1 MVDPAAVLVGLA
13 TYNELDN
20 LPGLVARIHSELPGV
35 SVLVVDDNSPDG
47 TGEWCQEFA
56 SREPWFTCINR
67 PGKLGLGSA
76 LALLMRTA
84 VERESQQLVTLD
96 ADWSHPPEQ
105 MRIMLA
111 AAENADVVVGSRYT
125 PGGKIVGWP
134 LQRRI
139 MSRVMNFLSRMIL
152 DLPIGDYSGNYR
164 VYNARLLAQLP
175 WEEINSSG
183 YAFIEE
189 VLWHLK
195 KLGAT
200 FAEVPITFT
209 NRTKGK
215 SKISWRESVGAV
227 RMLSTLAAK
236 RWRSTAGQASSGT
249 QEKTQS

>member
-1 MVDPAAVLVGLA
+1 MVDPSPVLVGLA

-56 SREPWFTCINR
+56 EQESWFTCINR
-67 PGKLGLGSA
+67 PGKQGLGSA
-76 LALLMRTA
+76 LALLMQTA
-84 VERESQQLVTLD
+84 VERKFGKLVTLD

-105 MRIMLA
+105 LRVMLA
-111 AAENADVVVGSRYT
+111 ASEDADVVVGSRYT
-125 PGGKIVGWP
+125 PGGKVVGWP
-134 LQRRI
+134 VSRRV
-139 MSRVMNFLSRMIL
+139 MSRVMNFLSRQIL

-164 VYNARLLAQLP
+164 VYNTRLLAQLP
-175 WEEINSSG
+175 WKEINSSG

-215 SKISWRESVGAV
+215 SKITWRESVGAV
-227 RMLSTLAAK
+227 KMLSALAVK
-236 RWRSTAGQASSGT
+236 RL
-249 QEKTQS
+249 QSRK